1 MKNYIKPEVNV
12 ENLFSAVT
20 VASDRYDF
28 SVNLNNNEVEVSS
41 TDWWDLL
48 G

>member
-20 VASDRYDF
+20 VAADPFDF
-28 SVNLNNNEVEVSS
+28 TGNGGNEVEVSA
-41 TDWWDLL
+41 TDWWGLL

>member
-1 MKNYIKPEVNV
+1 MKTYVKPEVSV

-20 VASDRYDF
+20 VAADPFDF
-28 SVNLNNNEVEVSS
+28 NGGNGNEVEISS
-41 TDWWDLL
+41 TDWWGLL